1 MSMVVSFLF
10 GVFLMMNLADL
21 VVMFL
26 YGERLGLIFAIVEMI
41 VLFLLMVFA

>member
-1 MSMVVSFLF
+1 MSIVVGFLLA
-10 GVFLMMNLADL
+10 VFLTMNLADL

-41 VLFLLMVFA
+41 VLFLLLIFA